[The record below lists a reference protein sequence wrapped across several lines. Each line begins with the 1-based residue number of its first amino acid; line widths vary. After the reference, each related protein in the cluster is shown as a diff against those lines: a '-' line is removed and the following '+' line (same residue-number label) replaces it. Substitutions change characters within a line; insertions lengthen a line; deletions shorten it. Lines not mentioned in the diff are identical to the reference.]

1 MILFYIFFT
10 DTYPDTAPKIQ
21 VNIDSKIN
29 QEISLNLS
37 SYAKQFTGS
46 PMLFSIITKA
56 EELSKLQHKDSN
68 SDISLSKQDEN
79 FVTTTS
85 TQSPQ
90 SASKVTQCKFFLQGQ
105 CRFGDKCRNQHP
117 EYKSNVK
124 NKQQG
129 ELSLR
134 QEPKPKSEKSI
145 QQTQKRS
152 PTTSENSKVE
162 SKDNASDGPLK
173 KAPMKTATDVIHRI
187 LWDDALPTEDFI
199 IGYLDRFIGVI
210 EKPFTAFSWEDI
222 ASVDLNV
229 LAVPKHRIQ
238 YFKYLDIIVWD
249 KNKRMDKVFG
259 STGDSLTIIDII
271 AMEKAKDT
279 RNQTINKP
287 TKNSSEEH
295 KKKVLREE
303 KNNNSNKN
311 IEKNRPNH
319 FLCIRI
325 TDDAIKKNVKEV
337 SFERPVFI
345 LF

>member
-1 MILFYIFFT
+1 MIIFYILLT

-37 SYAKQFTGS
+37 SYAKQFSGS

-85 TQSPQ
+85 TQNPQ
-90 SASKVTQCKFFLQGQ
+90 SPSKVTQCKFFLQGQ
-105 CRFGDKCRNQHP
+105 CRFGDKCRNQHSG
-117 EYKSNVK
+117 YKSNVK
-124 NKQQG
+124 NKQQA
-129 ELSLR
+129 EPSLR
-134 QEPKPKSEKSI
+134 QEQQKSEKSI

-152 PTTSENSKVE
+152 PTIYSKVE
-162 SKDNASDGPLK
+162 SKENASDGPLK
-173 KAPMKTATDVIHRI
+173 KASMKTATDVIHRI

-271 AMEKAKDT
+271 AKEKAKDT
-279 RNQTINKP
+279 GNQTINKP
-287 TKNSSEEH
+287 TKNSSEH
-295 KKKVLREE
+295 KKKVLSEE
-303 KNNNSNKN
+303 KNNNKN